1 MRHLEI
7 IFRMINGDV
16 QVFIILTSHPPAFGK
31 SIELLRG
38 DVVAVVAVFV
48 VVAAAAAVDVGAVV
62 VVVVAAAA
70 AVDVGAVVVVVVAAA
85 AAADVDAVP
94 PQSFHPFVLKVFERC
109 LLRLKLASIDRL
121 DIDSG
126 LGAQVESINFF
137 FFLFWINS

>member
-7 IFRMINGDV
+7 IFRIVNGDV

-31 SIELLRG
+31 SIELLLG
-38 DVVAVVAVFV
+38 DVVAVFV

-62 VVVVAAAA
+62 VVVAAAA
-70 AVDVGAVVVVVVAAA
+70 AV
-85 AAADVDAVP
+85 DVDAVP

>member
-31 SIELLRG
+31 SIELLLG

-62 VVVVAAAA
+62 VVVAAAA
-70 AVDVGAVVVVVVAAA
+70 AV
-85 AAADVDAVP
+85 DVDAVP

>member
-31 SIELLRG
+31 SIELLLG
-38 DVVAVVAVFV
+38 DVVAVFV

-62 VVVVAAAA
+62 VVVGAAA
-70 AVDVGAVVVVVVAAA
+70 AV
-85 AAADVDAVP
+85 DVDAVP

>member
-31 SIELLRG
+31 SIELLLG

-62 VVVVAAAA
+62 VVVGAAA
-70 AVDVGAVVVVVVAAA
+70 AV
-85 AAADVDAVP
+85 DVDAVP

>member
-1 MRHLEI
+1 
-7 IFRMINGDV
+7 MINGDV

-31 SIELLRG
+31 SIELLLG
-38 DVVAVVAVFV
+38 DVVAVFV

-62 VVVVAAAA
+62 VVVGAAA
-70 AVDVGAVVVVVVAAA
+70 AV
-85 AAADVDAVP
+85 DVDAVP

>member
-1 MRHLEI
+1 
-7 IFRMINGDV
+7 MINGDV

-31 SIELLRG
+31 SIELLLG
-38 DVVAVVAVFV
+38 DVVAVFV

-70 AVDVGAVVVVVVAAA
+70 AV
-85 AAADVDAVP
+85 DVDAVP

>member
-31 SIELLRG
+31 SIELLLG
-38 DVVAVVAVFV
+38 DVVAVFV

-62 VVVVAAAA
+62 VVVGAAA
-70 AVDVGAVVVVVVAAA
+70 AV
-85 AAADVDAVP
+85 DVDAVP
-94 PQSFHPFVLKVFERC
+94 PQSFHPFVLKVFEPC

-137 FFLFWINS
+137 FFIFWINS

>member
-31 SIELLRG
+31 SIELLLG

-70 AVDVGAVVVVVVAAA
+70 AV
-85 AAADVDAVP
+85 DVDAVP

>member
-7 IFRMINGDV
+7 IFRIVNGDV
-16 QVFIILTSHPPAFGK
+16 QVLIILTSHPPAFGK
-31 SIELLRG
+31 SIELLLG
-38 DVVAVVAVFV
+38 DVVAVF

-62 VVVVAAAA
+62 VVVGAAA
-70 AVDVGAVVVVVVAAA
+70 AV
-85 AAADVDAVP
+85 DVDAVP